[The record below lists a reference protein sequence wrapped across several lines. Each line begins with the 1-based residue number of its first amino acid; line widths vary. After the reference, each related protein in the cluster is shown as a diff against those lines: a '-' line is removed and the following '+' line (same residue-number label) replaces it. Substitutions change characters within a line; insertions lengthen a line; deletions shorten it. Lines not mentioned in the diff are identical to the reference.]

1 MNKLNVARNIFFAG
15 IGLHFSKRNIIW
27 SEKVLDVDG
36 QEKYMMVWKAS
47 PYVKALENKP
57 KGTWVSYQDPHEPD
71 RIKEVGQIIAFPSE
85 IVFLEGEGKDVV
97 KKGHCWIVRNG
108 KSKLISMGLI
118 DGTLFRSVTDNND
131 QKEQKQEHEKQQDK
145 QQEKQQQPLKDKK
158 VHKIQEKENEKMKEK

>member
-1 MNKLNVARNIFFAG
+1 MPTQKKKMSMNKLNVVKNVFFAG

-36 QEKYMMVWKAS
+36 QQKYMMVWKAS

-57 KGTWVSYQDPHEPD
+57 KGTWVAYQDPHEPD
-71 RIKEVGQIIAFPSE
+71 GVKEVGQIIAFPSE

-108 KSKLISMGLI
+108 KSKLVSMGLI
-118 DGTLFRSVTDNND
+118 DGMLFRSASDNND
-131 QKEQKQEHEKQQDK
+131 QQQQQHSKEQ
-145 QQEKQQQPLKDKK
+145 QPTK
-158 VHKIQEKENEKMKEK
+158 EKEN